1 MPRSVTG
8 DAPVSVQTTP
18 VASPFSMVTQAQ
30 LASATHAINDYS
42 KSGKEAGTAVMV
54 TMTVGGAVAFAIAQG
69 RATTAKWNIVGD
81 TAATPITSVTPA

>member
-18 VASPFSMVTQAQ
+18 VASPFSCVTQAQ
-30 LASATHAINDYS
+30 LAAATNAINDYS
-42 KSGKEAGTAVMV
+42 KSGKEKGTVVMV
-54 TMTVGGAVAFAIAQG
+54 TMTVGGAVAMAIAQG
-69 RATTAKWNIVGD
+69 NATTSKWNIVGD